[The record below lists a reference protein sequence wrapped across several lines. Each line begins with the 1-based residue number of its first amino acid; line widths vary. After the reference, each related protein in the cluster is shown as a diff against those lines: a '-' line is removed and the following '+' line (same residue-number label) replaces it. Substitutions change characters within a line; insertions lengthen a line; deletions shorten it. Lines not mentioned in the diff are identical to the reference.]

1 MREWELSLV
10 PSHGTEAL
18 LGSPA
23 VMLAREPAEGKETS
37 PLEVWQSA
45 KGAESFSV
53 WAESFS
59 AWKEYSRHWSPCL
72 KHLNKYNLSRHL
84 PAAFLASSR
93 Q

>member
-37 PLEVWQSA
+37 PSEVWELSM
-45 KGAESFSV
+45 GAESFLVS
-53 WAESFS
+53 
-59 AWKEYSRHWSPCL
+59 KEC
-72 KHLNKYNLSRHL
+72 
-84 PAAFLASSR
+84 
-93 Q
+93 